1 MNINLTAC
9 VIGIVA
15 SLLTESIL
23 AQQVT
28 FSRDIAPIFQE
39 KCESCHRVGAMAPM
53 PLVTFDDV
61 RPWARAIKRVI
72 TAGEM
77 PPWQIDKSAGVRNF
91 KNDRS
96 LKSDQIDTIIKWLED
111 GSSRGNPDNLPPP
124 ISWPAGDTWI
134 YEARFGPPDL
144 ILTSPEYTQKASE
157 PDVWFRPVTE
167 TGIMESRWVR
177 AIEIRPSTS
186 AGHRITHHAIAK
198 LQQDEPVDEFRT
210 NFPDDI
216 GPGLFMEWAIG
227 KQGEM
232 MRPDTGKLMRPGSQ
246 IWWDIHHHAAGEEI
260 TTSVE
265 MAIYFYPRN
274 KVPKYRQVLGNFNAI
289 SGDPRT
295 LDIPPFSK
303 TMHQGTHV
311 MKQAGRVE
319 NFQPHMHLRGQ
330 AMTMEAL
337 LPDGTERMLS
347 RVNNFQ
353 FNWHNNYIYS
363 DNAAPLLPRGTILRF
378 SAWHD
383 NTIANRNNPDPSQW
397 VGWGDRT
404 IDEMAHAWVNI
415 TYMSDEDYFSELKK
429 RREKQPSPQ

>member
-1 MNINLTAC
+1 MNINSTTLIIT
-9 VIGIVA
+9 IVT
-15 SLLTESIL
+15 SLLTESVL
-23 AQQVT
+23 AQSVT

-53 PLVTFDDV
+53 PLVNFDDV
-61 RPWARAIKRVI
+61 RPWARAIKRVVA
-72 TAGEM
+72 TGEM
-77 PPWQIDKSAGVRNF
+77 PPWQIDKSAGVRDF

-96 LKSDQIDTIIKWLED
+96 LRSDQIETIMKWVEE
-111 GSSRGNPDNLPPP
+111 GSARGNPDHLPPP
-124 ISWPAGDTWI
+124 VSWPAGDRWV
-134 YEARFGPPDL
+134 YEALFGPPDL
-144 ILTSPEYTQKASE
+144 ILTSPEYTQTASE

-167 TGIMESRWVR
+167 TGITEPRWVR

-186 AGHRITHHAIAK
+186 QGRRITHHAIAK
-198 LQQDEPVDEFRT
+198 LDQDEPDNGLRT
-210 NFPDDI
+210 NLSDDL
-216 GPGLFMEWAIG
+216 GPGLFMEWAVG

-232 MRPDTGKLMRPGSQ
+232 MRPDTGKLMRPGSR
-246 IWWDIHHHAAGEEI
+246 IWWDIHHHAVGEEI

-265 MAIYFYPRN
+265 MAIYFYP
-274 KVPKYRQVLGNFNAI
+274 KTVVPKHRQVLGNFNAI
-289 SGDPRT
+289 TGDPRN
-295 LDIPPFSK
+295 LDIPPYSK
-303 TMHQGTHV
+303 TMNQGTHV

-319 NFQPHMHLRGQ
+319 NFQPHMHQRGQ

-337 LPDGTERMLS
+337 LPDGTERLLS

-363 DNAAPLLPRGTILRF
+363 DHAAPLLPRGTILRF

-383 NTIANRNNPDPSQW
+383 NTRANRNNPDPSQW

-415 TYMSDEDYFSELKK
+415 TYMSDEDYLTELKK
-429 RREKQPSPQ
+429 RQKNQPPAQ